1 MQFPGAR
8 WREPVTR
15 WGNLFFPINSLL
27 IRCLPLFTR
36 PERLRFA
43 ISYGKLLLPDNS
55 MSALASASLPSE
67 RRLAANR
74 ANAQLST
81 GPRTDAGKAK
91 SSLNAVKT
99 GLTGRTVLLPTD
111 EVAAYEAHIERFRK
125 EFQPVGDQETHLVQ
139 SLADTQW
146 RLDRIPNLE
155 TGLFALGRMR
165 YADLFTEEADEEI
178 RTMLLDAH
186 ILMAD
191 AKHFKDLHLHES
203 RLRRQYRQDLQEL
216 KELQAERKKQQ
227 EAE

>member
-1 MQFPGAR
+1 
-8 WREPVTR
+8 
-15 WGNLFFPINSLL
+15 
-27 IRCLPLFTR
+27 
-36 PERLRFA
+36 
-43 ISYGKLLLPDNS
+43 

-99 GLTGRTVLLPTD
+99 GLTGRTVLLPND

-146 RLDRIPNLE
+146 RLDRIPNL
-155 TGLFALGRMR
+155 
-165 YADLFTEEADEEI
+165 
-178 RTMLLDAH
+178 
-186 ILMAD
+186 
-191 AKHFKDLHLHES
+191 
-203 RLRRQYRQDLQEL
+203 
-216 KELQAERKKQQ
+216 
-227 EAE
+227 